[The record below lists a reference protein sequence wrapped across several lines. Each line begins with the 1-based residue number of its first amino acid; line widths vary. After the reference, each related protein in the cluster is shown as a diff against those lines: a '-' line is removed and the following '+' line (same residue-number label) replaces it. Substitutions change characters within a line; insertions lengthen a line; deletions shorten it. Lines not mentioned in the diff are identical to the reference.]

1 MAPQKKSVRVRSNRI
16 CFTLNNP
23 STIEREDILN
33 RLKSL
38 DSSPSAINYAVVGQ
52 EVGASGTPHLQGFIH
67 LKTSFLLARDGNIS
81 KWRSLIPALARAHL
95 EPAFGSDQDS
105 EKYCLK
111 DNNPLIVIGTPVLN
125 AGSSWDRLL
134 DCKTLEE
141 MREVD
146 PEFVA
151 RSHFQAVAICQRNS
165 RYGTFPTPPVQLMEW
180 QYDVVRALLSQNRRQ
195 ITFVCD
201 EQGNMGK
208 SVLAHFIAGTLKEKV
223 FYCRGGKSSDIVHAF
238 SKGNFEIAIFD
249 YARNK
254 QPEYFA
260 WDLFE
265 EMKDGGVTSLKYD
278 GNCFWLKNPIKVL
291 VLTNHNLSDQRHRLT
306 ADRWNTFV
314 LSERTEKKLS
324 VSNIDAVRLVESFY
338 PPPVQD
344 AAPGCVPHVFTP
356 DPVEENLEVEE
367 VRLQEIE
374 EMFKELNENGL
385 LFSDF

>member
-23 STIEREDILN
+23 STQDLDGVIT
-33 RLKSL
+33 RLKFL
-38 DSSPSAINYAVVGQ
+38 DSSNAVNYAAVGQ

-95 EPAFGSDQDS
+95 EPAFGSDHDS

-111 DNNPLIVIGTPVLN
+111 DGNPLIVIGTPVLN

-141 MREVD
+141 MREID

-151 RSHFQAVAICQRNS
+151 RSHFQAVAIAQRNS
-165 RYGTFPTPPVQLMEW
+165 RFGTFPTPPSFLYPW
-180 QYDVVRALLSQNRRQ
+180 QFEVLKSLLSQDRRQ
-195 ITFVCD
+195 ITFVTD
-201 EQGNMGK
+201 ERGNMGK
-208 SVLAHFIAGTLKEKV
+208 SVLAQYIAGTLKEKV

-238 SKGNFEIAIFD
+238 SKGSFEIAIFD

-254 QPEYFA
+254 QPDFFA

-291 VLTNHNLSDQRHRLT
+291 VLTNHNLDAHRHRLT
-306 ADRWNTFV
+306 ADRWDVHNLNLRGVRRDWMEDHETC
-314 LSERTEKKLS
+314 L
-324 VSNIDAVRLVESFY
+324 RLVHQFY
-338 PPPVQD
+338 PPPV
-344 AAPGCVPHVFTP
+344 ANEPAPVPEPPLPSPTIQP
-356 DPVEENLEVEE
+356 CDECQWMNQMEQELDEND
-367 VRLQEIE
+367 
-374 EMFKELNENGL
+374 M
-385 LFSDF
+385 LFNY